1 VLITHNAGIADM
13 ADRVIRLSD
22 GRIADIRA
30 NAVKKAARELSW

>member
-22 GRIADIRA
+22 GQIAEIRA
-30 NAVKKAARELSW
+30 NPVKKPAHELSW